1 MPYNKPAAK
10 LSQAR
15 VGSLGVTGSAFLAPA
30 TSRLCA
36 DFRSKKCKSTTQHSA
51 YIRHPPK
58 EKKNVSIPLPLIP
71 QVEQSRPLL
80 PLVTNP
86 PPPQQQNRPTIPH
99 LPPLFHAS
107 DTARMEHLLAT
118 LLSLLSLTP
127 FPLVSAAPQQQ
138 SDQLPNLV
146 GDVSPDDNIDRAQ
159 LATEIGANA
168 QGQREFL
175 QDGVLPV
182 SCGPTESSLEGLD
195 EAVAAD
201 VEPCVFV
208 Q

>member
-1 MPYNKPAAK
+1 MQINNTTLSLHPTSAK
-10 LSQAR
+10 
-15 VGSLGVTGSAFLAPA
+15 
-30 TSRLCA
+30 
-36 DFRSKKCKSTTQHSA
+36 
-51 YIRHPPK
+51 K
-58 EKKNVSIPLPLIP
+58 ERKNVSIPPPVYLKSSGAGLYFPSSPTHHHHNNKTAQPFPIF
-71 QVEQSRPLL
+71 PLL
-80 PLVTNP
+80 
-86 PPPQQQNRPTIPH
+86 
-99 LPPLFHAS
+99 FHNS
-107 DTARMEHLLAT
+107 DTARMQHLLAT
-118 LLSLLSLTP
+118 LLSLLSLTS
-127 FPLVSAAPQQQ
+127 FLLASAAPQQQ